1 MAEEKVE
8 PRETSW
14 RQLLPWTELFR
25 GFQVALDVNKLA
37 LAAVGILVMAFG
49 WWLLAVLF
57 TAGESA
63 VEPDWPGAYV
73 TRNNNDEA
81 VAWKQ
86 FKHDRDHWNLM
97 RETAGLGDESN
108 VRVDRYDLL
117 TSYDEYR
124 LYRDAIAAYENSG
137 DQLAKAATARNDA
150 LAALKASQD
159 KAAANPDEKTAKDAA
174 VQDAQKKLGEAETAL
189 QSLRLGNLVTLLVDE
204 KLSQAHNEAR
214 IPEAKARPLAA
225 LYLGEPGPVKPYA
238 RLATWPWFEDRGPN
252 PYLMATGQLGK
263 PWETG
268 HFWDWL
274 LTQQTPVLL
283 EPIVK
288 LLLPVVYLFSPGA
301 DAWCRIYFLC
311 VLLWVGADLVG
322 LRRGDQAAI
331 AAVQVARG
339 EKISALE
346 ALNFTRKR
354 LGSYV
359 AAPLIPLAILALLV
373 IGMWL
378 YGYPF
383 MIPIFGD
390 IVVAGL
396 FWPLMIVV
404 GLLLAV
410 TLVGLVGWPFM
421 SVTISAQGGTD
432 VWDAFTRLQLR
443 LPEAVAL
450 HLVHRGGRGLRG
462 GRHLLHG
469 FHGVADDLP
478 RQVGRVADAGHFGRR
493 PSAEL
498 PVRVRPDLV
507 PLARPAAARGR
518 GGRGASRRLR
528 RPDQS
533 GGLPEVG
540 RPRRFVQGQGQAGVV
555 EPGRRLP
562 GGGLAVH
569 RVSADP
575 GLQLQLLL
583 EGQHHRVS
591 ADAVQGGRRGHGRGD
606 AGGRGRGRLRRG
618 AAGGARRRAAAGVKP
633 GATALTMVD
642 APSLRPPA
650 LPPTVA
656 PPVPE
661 GGRLPPGPAWAG
673 AGAARRRRRR
683 GRTEVGAPPERA
695 VAVTTPNQQRR
706 RFLPMGLLGHLRP

>member
-159 KAAANPDEKTAKDAA
+159 KAAANPDEKTAKDTA

-214 IPEAKARPLAA
+214 IPEAKARALAA

-311 VLLWVGADLVG
+311 VLLWVVLTWSVFGGAIT
-322 LRRGDQAAI
+322 RI

-359 AAPLIPLAILALLV
+359 TAPLIPLAILALLV

-432 VWDAFTRLQLR
+432 VWDAFTRAYSYVYQK
-443 LPEAVAL
+443 PWHFIWYTVVAVVYGAVVIFFIGFMGSL
-450 HLVHRGGRGLRG
+450 TIYLAKWGVSQTPGISAVGRQPSFLFVYAPTSYHWRDLLLRG
-462 GRHLLHG
+462 
-469 FHGVADDLP
+469 A
-478 RQVGRVADAGHFGRR
+478 
-493 PSAEL
+493 
-498 PVRVRPDLV
+498 
-507 PLARPAAARGR
+507 
-518 GGRGASRRLR
+518 
-528 RPDQS
+528 
-533 GGLPEVG
+533 EVG
-540 RPRRFVQGQGQAGVV
+540 GEQVVGSDDQINPGAFRKWTGRDDSYKGKDKLEWWNLVGAFLVAVWLFIAFLLILGFSYSYFWSASTIVYLLMRRKVDGEDMDEVTLEDEGEGGFAGA
-555 EPGRRLP
+555 PL
-562 GGGLAVH
+562 
-569 RVSADP
+569 
-575 GLQLQLLL
+575 
-583 EGQHHRVS
+583 
-591 ADAVQGGRRGHGRGD
+591 
-606 AGGRGRGRLRRG
+606 G
-618 AAGGARRRAAAGVKP
+618 APVAAPPPGVKP
-633 GATALTMVD
+633 GATA
-642 APSLRPPA
+642 
-650 LPPTVA
+650 
-656 PPVPE
+656 
-661 GGRLPPGPAWAG
+661 
-673 AGAARRRRRR
+673 
-683 GRTEVGAPPERA
+683 
-695 VAVTTPNQQRR
+695 
-706 RFLPMGLLGHLRP
+706 